1 MFQDSLR
8 GAQALPALNFTSK
21 QCRGCLWK
29 FFALWTRKGSFH
41 MARCTSYLVLY
52 ARAIIFCIF
61 PGNILHSCF
70 SNPIPTSC
78 AVEKLL
84 LSLKQI
90 EGAGMWKLQVFYFS
104 VNPLLEIIF

>member
-1 MFQDSLR
+1 
-8 GAQALPALNFTSK
+8 
-21 QCRGCLWK
+21 
-29 FFALWTRKGSFH
+29 

-52 ARAIIFCIF
+52 TRAIISYIF
-61 PGNILHSCF
+61 PGNIFYSCF

-84 LSLKQI
+84 LSLEQM
-90 EGAGMWKLQVFYFS
+90 EGVGMWRLQVFYFS